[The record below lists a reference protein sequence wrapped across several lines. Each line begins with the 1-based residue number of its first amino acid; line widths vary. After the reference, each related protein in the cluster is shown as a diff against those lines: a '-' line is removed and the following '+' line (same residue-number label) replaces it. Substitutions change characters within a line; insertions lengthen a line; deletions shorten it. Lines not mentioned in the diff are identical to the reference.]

1 MTAVRQ
7 GQKSLLKFLLFMI
20 KAILVDDELHGLE
33 TLSIL
38 LTEYCPEVQVLEKC
52 SSAKL
57 ALQAIEK
64 IKPDLLFLDIEMPV
78 MNGFELL
85 EQFDK
90 IPFSVIFTTSY
101 DQYAIKAIRFSALDY
116 LLKPVDPKELIVAVH
131 KVDKQKNPPSNEQ
144 LQMLMNQ
151 LQQKESRF
159 TKIAVPTAQGFELV
173 PADEIIRCEADD
185 NYTHLF
191 LKNKTKII
199 ASRTLK
205 EMEEQFVAFPN
216 FLRVHHSYIVNLNEV
231 TKYVRGDGGY
241 LVMTDGTTV
250 NVSRSR
256 KDALLKYF

>member
-1 MTAVRQ
+1 
-7 GQKSLLKFLLFMI
+7 MI

-38 LTEYCPEVQVLEKC
+38 LADYCPGVKVMEKC
-52 SSAKL
+52 SSAKK
-57 ALQAIEK
+57 ALEAIAA
-64 IKPDLLFLDIEMPV
+64 IQPDLVFLDIEMPV

-85 EQFDK
+85 EEFDQ
-90 IPFSVIFTTSY
+90 ISFSVIFTTSY

-116 LLKPVDPKELIVAVH
+116 LLKPVDPKELIAAVH
-131 KVDKQKNPPSNEQ
+131 KINKQKTHPTNEQ

-151 LQQKESRF
+151 LQHKESRL
-159 TKIAVPTAQGFELV
+159 TKIAVPTFDGFELV

-191 LKNKTKII
+191 LKSKARII
-199 ASRTLK
+199 ASRTMK
-205 EMEEQFVAFPN
+205 EMEEQFNEFSC

-231 TKYVRGDGGY
+231 VKYVRGDGGY

-256 KDALLKYF
+256 KEALLKYF

>member
-1 MTAVRQ
+1 
-7 GQKSLLKFLLFMI
+7 MI

-38 LTEYCPEVQVLEKC
+38 LADYCPEVKVMEKC
-52 SSAKL
+52 PSAKK
-57 ALQAIEK
+57 ALDAIEK
-64 IKPDLLFLDIEMPV
+64 QKPDLVFLDIEMPV

-85 EQFDK
+85 EQFDQ

-116 LLKPVDPKELIVAVH
+116 LLKPVDPKELVAAVH
-131 KVDKQKNPPSNEQ
+131 KITKQKHPPSNEQ
-144 LQMLMNQ
+144 LEMLMSQ
-151 LQQKESRF
+151 LQHKESKF
-159 TKIAVPTAQGFELV
+159 TKIAVPTLEGFELIPV
-173 PADEIIRCEADD
+173 DDIVRCEADD

-205 EMEEQFVAFPN
+205 EMEEQFGAFTY

-231 TKYVRGDGGY
+231 SKYVRGDGGY
-241 LVMTDGTTV
+241 LVMTDGATV

-256 KDALLKYF
+256 KEALLKYF